1 MKEHPQVFMDL
12 LNEHHKK
19 EKFPNE
25 AYRDSSVR
33 MSQKMKFN
41 FSNNE
46 RALSVPKN
54 SIPVED
60 YGGTLIKPNQPNA
73 SFKKESN

>member
-33 MSQKMKFN
+33 MS
-41 FSNNE
+41 
-46 RALSVPKN
+46 
-54 SIPVED
+54 
-60 YGGTLIKPNQPNA
+60 
-73 SFKKESN
+73 